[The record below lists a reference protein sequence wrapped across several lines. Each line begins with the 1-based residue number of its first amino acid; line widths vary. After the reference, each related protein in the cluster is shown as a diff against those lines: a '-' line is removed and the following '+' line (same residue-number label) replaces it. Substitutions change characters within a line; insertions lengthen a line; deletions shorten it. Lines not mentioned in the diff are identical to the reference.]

1 MRVAALPAL
10 ALLLSSAA
18 SAQLTLLPQ
27 VGVESSKTSVQY
39 NDLSSFSPL
48 GSEASA
54 RASVRLDYRL
64 KGGHGPFLGAATS
77 PSPVEYNFTNP
88 TTGGESFQ
96 ASTGN
101 LQWRLEGGWMYSS
114 KPITF
119 KKNKAPTTAQSTQTT
134 EETVVV
140 KKSCGSYVYKSH
152 CNSSREKT
160 AAPPAEKTALTM
172 RIQPFVGAAYNP
184 STGEDII
191 EAPADYT
198 YKAGNWNTAFLAGT
212 GFEFGKGSRRLFTIN
227 VQYLKG
233 LGNLDEKTLVAE
245 TDGKVTTTRLSSSMS
260 SWNVALGLPFTLG
273 KKKAAPAPQQKAEP
287 QTKQKSK
294 CGEYRYKCTR
304 KVVI

>member
-10 ALLLSSAA
+10 ALLLCSAA

-39 NDLSSFSPL
+39 NDLSSFAPL
-48 GSEASA
+48 GREASA

-77 PSPVEYNFTNP
+77 PAPVEYNFTNP
-88 TTGGESFQ
+88 NTGGQSFK
-96 ASTGN
+96 ATTDG
-101 LQWRLEGGWMYSS
+101 LGFRLEGGWMYSS

-119 KKNKAPTTAQSTQTT
+119 KKGKSSTAAQSTKSV

-152 CNSSREKT
+152 CGSSKQK
-160 AAPPAEKTALTM
+160 AAPPAKNTDLNM

-184 STGEDII
+184 STGENITQ
-191 EAPADYT
+191 APNDYT

-212 GFEFGKGSRRLFTIN
+212 GFEFGKGARRLFTVN

-233 LGNLDEKTLVAE
+233 LGNMDEQTMMAE
-245 TDGKVTTTRLSSSMS
+245 TDGKVTTTRLSSAMN
-260 SWNVALGLPFTLG
+260 SWSVGLGLPFTLG
-273 KKKAAPAPQQKAEP
+273 KKKTTPAPQEKTQSKTE
-287 QTKQKSK
+287 QKSK
-294 CGEYRYKCTR
+294 CSEYRYKCTR